1 MSFRTFLH
9 EAKQAAR
16 ANLVPGLIL
25 QAIAASL
32 LAAYYFQPSLRPG
45 FEWVA
50 GIKQEWGYAYSA
62 LATAISGGLVPFIY
76 LWARGSVREGA
87 GRTLVFYLAFW
98 AIMGMEVDLLYRLQ
112 GLLFGQGSDVGT
124 LIPKVMADQFLFTPF
139 CSTPQITL
147 AYLWKSNGYSF
158 AKMRPK
164 LTSSLFF
171 HDMPCMVVSAWLV
184 WIPAVSI
191 IYALPA
197 SLQIPMFSL
206 VLCFWSLLVEVINAR
221 RERRSAAA

>member
-1 MSFRTFLH
+1 MSFRSFLH
-9 EAKQAAR
+9 EAGQATR
-16 ANLVPGLIL
+16 ANIAPGLVL

-62 LATAISGGLVPFIY
+62 LATAISGGLVPFLY

-87 GRTLVFYLAFW
+87 GRALVFYLAFW
-98 AIMGMEVDLLYRLQ
+98 AVMGMEVDLLYRLQ
-112 GLLFGQGSDVGT
+112 GLLFGQGSDAGT

-139 CSTPQITL
+139 ISTPQITL
-147 AYLWKSNGYSF
+147 AYLWKSSGYSF
-158 AKMRPK
+158 ARMRPK
-164 LTSSLFF
+164 LTSRLFLY
-171 HDMPCMVVSAWLV
+171 DMPCMVVSAWLV
-184 WIPAVSI
+184 WTPAVSI

-206 VLCFWSLLVEVINAR
+206 VLCFWSLLIEVINAR